1 MVLIEPGLMRV
12 FRYFTTTAMAYF
24 AAIVI
29 FGQFQILFH
38 LSDEELAIQFYLN
51 LWIYAIL
58 LGYLTISWFRVKF
71 GKFYLPLAII
81 FSTAGPI
88 FSNILYLVNADTTD
102 LSSLITRSWLLFP
115 ILLVPLVITAWQY
128 PFRYTLLFTF
138 LVVVVELAVLLP
150 FINGVNLDTLP
161 ILGMPVIQGFTFGL
175 VGNIINQIV
184 EEQRA
189 QKRKVIEANLRL
201 NEQAEMLEQMA
212 TVRERNRL
220 ARELHDT
227 LAHTLSGLS
236 VHLEGIK
243 ISLDKDQHDAR
254 EMLDHALNITR
265 NGLEETRRTL
275 KALRPKSLDELGLRL
290 SVIQLAEEAAKRGNF
305 ELDISHMPE
314 FPTLPNPKEQAIYRI
329 TQEAFQ
335 NIIRHAN
342 AEHVTLSVH
351 HTNGSFQLE
360 IQDDGEGFDLGSIRS
375 SEEFGINGMKERTE
389 LSGGHL
395 RISGGPGIGT
405 RLTLIY
411 EVENG

>member
-1 MVLIEPGLMRV
+1 MVLIEPGLLRV

-29 FGQFQILFH
+29 FGQLQSFFH

-51 LWIYAIL
+51 LWIYAVL
-58 LGYLTISWFRVKF
+58 LAYLSISWFRVKL
-71 GKFYLPLAII
+71 GRYYLPLAII
-81 FSTAGPI
+81 FSTALPI
-88 FSNILYLVNADTTD
+88 FSNLIYLVDNTTD
-102 LSSLITRSWLLFP
+102 LTSLVTRSWLLFP

-128 PFRYTLLFTF
+128 PLRYSILFTF
-138 LVVVVELAVLLP
+138 LVAVVELAVLLP
-150 FINGVNLDTLP
+150 FVDGIHLSTLP
-161 ILGMPVIQGFTFGL
+161 IMGIPVIQGFTIGM

-189 QKRKVIEANLRL
+189 QKRKVIEANMRL
-201 NEQAEMLEQMA
+201 NEQSEMLEQMA
-212 TVRERNRL
+212 TVRERNRI

-243 ISLDKDQHDAR
+243 ISLDDDQHDAR
-254 EMLDHALNITR
+254 EMLDHALNNTR
-265 NGLEETRRTL
+265 EGLEETRRTL

-290 SVIQLAEEAAKRGNF
+290 SVIQVAEEAAKRGNF
-305 ELDISHMPE
+305 EVDISQIPE
-314 FPTLPNPKEQAIYRI
+314 FPPMTNVKEQAIYRI

-342 AEHVTLSVH
+342 ADQVRFSAQIANGHFQIMIHDNGDGFVH
-351 HTNGSFQLE
+351 DSM
-360 IQDDGEGFDLGSIRS
+360 RS
-375 SEEFGINGMKERTE
+375 SEEFGINGMKERAE
-389 LSGGHL
+389 ISGGHI
-395 RISGGPGIGT
+395 RISGGSGIGT
-405 RLTLIY
+405 QLTLTY